1 MNELQIFQNPQFGEI
16 RTITED
22 GVTLFCASDV
32 AKALGYKKPSDAVA
46 AHCRYTAKRS
56 IPHPQSPG
64 KTIEMN
70 FIPEGDIYRLAARS
84 ELPGADAF
92 ERWIFDEVLP
102 SIRKHGGYIA
112 GQRDMTPEELMAA
125 AVLVAD
131 KKIREMETEKQRL
144 KEDKLALE
152 KENERQRQ
160 EIADFQPMRQYLDT
174 ILSSTGV
181 LATTQIAADYGL
193 SAKQLNRILH
203 EEGIQRNVNGQW
215 ILYRRHMG
223 KGYTKSATLC
233 IQHTHREPETKLHTY
248 WTQKGR
254 VMIHNIL
261 TRRGILALMDRTA

>member
-102 SIRKHGGYIA
+102 SIRKHGTYAIDTLLDNPDLA
-112 GQRDMTPEELMAA
+112 IKAFTAL
-125 AVLVAD
+125 
-131 KKIREMETEKQRL
+131 KKEREKS
-144 KEDKLALE
+144 KALE

-215 ILYRRHMG
+215 ILYRKHMG

>member
-16 RTITED
+16 RTITEN
-22 GVTLFCASDV
+22 GVTLFCGNDV
-32 AKALGYKKPSDAVA
+32 AIALGYSDTKKAIARHCKGGTKRPLPTKGGTQDAV
-46 AHCRYTAKRS
+46 
-56 IPHPQSPG
+56 
-64 KTIEMN
+64 

-215 ILYRRHMG
+215 ILYRKHMG

-261 TRRGILALMDRTA
+261 TQRGILALMDRTA

>member
-22 GVTLFCASDV
+22 DVTLFCGADV
-32 AKALGYKKPSDAVA
+32 ATALGYKNPRKALAD
-46 AHCRYTAKRS
+46 HCKGVVERRCNDSLRRQQK
-56 IPHPQSPG
+56 
-64 KTIEMN
+64 MN

-102 SIRKHGGYIA
+102 SIRKHGTYAIDTLLDNPDLA
-112 GQRDMTPEELMAA
+112 IKAFTAL
-125 AVLVAD
+125 
-131 KKIREMETEKQRL
+131 KKEREKS
-144 KEDKLALE
+144 KALE

>member
-16 RTITED
+16 RTILRNGEPWFVAADVCRALEISNPTDALKRLDDDERARFNLGHPMNETNCVNEPGLYTLVLGSRKTE
-22 GVTLFCASDV
+22 
-32 AKALGYKKPSDAVA
+32 AKAFK
-46 AHCRYTAKRS
+46 
-56 IPHPQSPG
+56 
-64 KTIEMN
+64 
-70 FIPEGDIYRLAARS
+70 
-84 ELPGADAF
+84 
-92 ERWIFDEVLP
+92 RWITHEVIP
-102 SIRKHGGYIA
+102 SIRKTGGYGLPKDYPSA
-112 GQRDMTPEELMAA
+112 LRAL
-125 AVLVAD
+125 AD
-131 KKIREMETEKQRL
+131 EAEKNPALET
-144 KEDKLALE
+144 DKLALE

-215 ILYRRHMG
+215 ILYRKHMG